1 MVVKCVFVGEPI
13 ETIVG
18 LNERRNPELIR
29 MLQDFVAERN
39 AAGRPL
45 VNSVHAF
52 LAGPE
57 PIERC

>member
-45 VNSVHAF
+45 VSVHAF